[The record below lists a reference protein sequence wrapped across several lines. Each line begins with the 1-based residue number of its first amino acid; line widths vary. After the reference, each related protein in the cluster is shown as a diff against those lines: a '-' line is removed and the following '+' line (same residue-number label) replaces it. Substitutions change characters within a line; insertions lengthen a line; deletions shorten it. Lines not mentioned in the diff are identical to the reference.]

1 MTNAIYLTATEPFSG
16 KSLFA
21 LGLMSLLA
29 AKTDKLAYF
38 KPVIS
43 VGKREKD
50 RRLDLIKSHF
60 KLAQSYEDMYV
71 FSRKRAIKEINI
83 GNEAFLID
91 SIIDRFKKLQE
102 SSEFVVV
109 EGTDFVDT
117 ATNVEFDGNI
127 SIAKNLGI
135 PAAIILNCSRRSV
148 AEIVDL
154 AQATVQGFVR
164 RGVQVLVLVANKIEV
179 GKEEEVAKRLNAVI
193 PTETLV
199 TTIPMQVE
207 LSNPTMEEVMKSL
220 DAKLLFG
227 ESLLTNRV
235 DHSIVGAMQLPNFL
249 ERLHPNSLMV
259 TPGDRGDLIIG
270 TLQANIS
277 RNFGKVAG
285 IIVSGGI
292 SPDPSIVKL
301 IEGLETIVPILEVD
315 KPTFLAVTEVNQIR
329 SRIAA
334 TDTEKISIAIRLFE
348 KWVDEKA
355 LSDRI
360 VSFHSE
366 TLTPRMFQYQLV
378 KRAK

>member
-1 MTNAIYLTATEPFSG
+1 FQSHCILHLFCSFYFFFFNHTPTTEIYTL
-16 KSLFA
+16 SLHDA
-21 LGLMSLLA
+21 LPI
-29 AKTDKLAYF
+29 Y
-38 KPVIS
+38 
-43 VGKREKD
+43 
-50 RRLDLIKSHF
+50 
-60 KLAQSYEDMYV
+60 
-71 FSRKRAIKEINI
+71 
-83 GNEAFLID
+83 
-91 SIIDRFKKLQE
+91 
-102 SSEFVVV
+102 
-109 EGTDFVDT
+109 
-117 ATNVEFDGNI
+117 
-127 SIAKNLGI
+127 
-135 PAAIILNCSRRSV
+135 
-148 AEIVDL
+148 
-154 AQATVQGFVR
+154 
-164 RGVQVLVLVANKIEV
+164 
-179 GKEEEVAKRLNAVI
+179 
-193 PTETLV
+193 
-199 TTIPMQVE
+199 
-207 LSNPTMEEVMKSL
+207 PTMEEVMKSL

-378 KRAK
+378 KRAKAKKKHIVLPEGDDDRVLMAADMLISQNVVDLTILGSRESIETSLTRLNLSLDLDKIRIENPETSRKFEDYAKTLYELRKSKGVTLEMARDL